1 MKGPGQGEKGPK
13 MGLDHGRHPVSAVI
27 APLLPNIECVDGER
41 CHARVL
47 NEQAVGVSTGNE
59 GMQTILPVV
68 PPHELQRGDGRVIS
82 Q

>member
-1 MKGPGQGEKGPK
+1 MKGPGQGEKGPR
-13 MGLDHGRHPVSAVI
+13 MGLNHGRHPVSAVI
-27 APLLPNIECVDGER
+27 APLLR
-41 CHARVL
+41 HARVL